1 MRIIII
7 ILLTCSISTVLIG
20 QTKLEQYQKEA
31 IVQNPSLMA
40 SYKMFESAMERV
52 SQVNALPDPTL
63 SIGYFISP
71 VETRVGPQQ
80 ARLSLNQMF
89 PWFGTL
95 KAQGDVATLEADAQF
110 EQFVELQNSIKY
122 DVARAYYPLIEVK
135 VLSKIYKENIEFVK
149 TLKSLATIQFEND
162 KSSLADVLRVELMLQ
177 QMDTDLQILI
187 EREKPL
193 TVTFNR
199 LLNRDDTVSIELD
212 SLFINST
219 QLVMDNNWDEHPLI
233 KELNLKMEA
242 ADKRI
247 EVINKSSMPKIGV
260 GVDYVFVGK
269 RTDMSIPDNGKNA
282 LMPMVSVSLP
292 IFRKKYK
299 SAQKEQSLRLAAYEF
314 SSEAT
319 KNNLTSKYEQLIYEL
334 EKEQHQL
341 ELYEKLEKQT
351 LQINRLMM
359 SEYRNSASNLEGLLQ
374 VQLQLLKYQQQK
386 IRAKVSF
393 NTLVANIEYIT
404 AK

>member
-1 MRIIII
+1 
-7 ILLTCSISTVLIG
+7 
-20 QTKLEQYQKEA
+20 
-31 IVQNPSLMA
+31 
-40 SYKMFESAMERV
+40 
-52 SQVNALPDPTL
+52 
-63 SIGYFISP
+63 
-71 VETRVGPQQ
+71 
-80 ARLSLNQMF
+80 LNQMF

-122 DVARAYYPLIEVK
+122 DVARAFYPLIEVK

>member
-1 MRIIII
+1 MRINII
-7 ILLTCSISTVLIG
+7 ILLISFLSTAING
-20 QTKLEQYQKEA
+20 QSKLEQYQKIALE
-31 IVQNPSLMA
+31 QNPSLLA

-71 VETRVGPQQ
+71 VETRVGPQR

-95 KAQGDVATLEADAQF
+95 KAQGDVAALEANAQF
-110 EQFVELQNSIKY
+110 EQFVEQQNSIKY

-135 VLSKIYKENIEFVK
+135 DLSRIYKENIEFVK
-149 TLKSLATIQFEND
+149 TLKSLVTIQFENN
-162 KSSLADVLRVELMLQ
+162 KSSLADVLRVELLLQ
-177 QMDTDLQILI
+177 QLDTDLQILI
-187 EREKPL
+187 EKEKPL
-193 TVTFNR
+193 KIAFNR
-199 LLNRDDTVSIELD
+199 LLNRQDTTSIALD
-212 SLFINST
+212 SLAINQS
-219 QLVMDNNWDEHPLI
+219 QMVMENNWEEHPLI

-242 ADKRI
+242 TDKRI

-260 GVDYVFVGK
+260 GVDYVIIGK
-269 RTDMSIPDNGKNA
+269 RTDMSMPDNGKNA

-299 SAQKEQSLRLAAYEF
+299 SAQKEQSLRLEAYEF

-319 KNNLTSKYEQLIYEL
+319 KNNLATKYEQLIYEL
-334 EKEQHQL
+334 EKEHHQL
-341 ELYEKLEKQT
+341 DLFEKLETQT

-359 SEYRNSASNLEGLLQ
+359 SEYRNSASNIEGLLQ
-374 VQLQLLKYQQQK
+374 VQMQLLKYQQQK
-386 IRAKVSF
+386 VKATVNF
-393 NTLVANIEYIT
+393 NTIVANIEYIT